1 MVKKVREKMKAS
13 DYVFCVDTSHEE
25 DGVAFCITSAAY
37 FEENGCL
44 CDGQEDAD
52 IDEVLP
58 PKFANLM
65 EGSWEYYGESWQ
77 EGKQKLLDAGFV
89 YSDELDDFI
98 NGYEERLKAFQ
109 EAHAAGKTVSY
120 DDEVEDE

>member
-13 DYVFCVDTSHEE
+13 DFVFCVDTAHAEDG
-25 DGVAFCITSAAY
+25 DGVAFCVTSAAY

-44 CDGQEDAD
+44 CDGQEDSD
-52 IDEVLP
+52 IEELLP
-58 PKFANLM
+58 PNFHNLM
-65 EGSWEYYGESWQ
+65 EASWEYSGGSWE
-77 EGKQKLLDAGFV
+77 EGKQKMLDAVFV

-109 EAHAAGKTVSY
+109 EAHRNGKVDSY
-120 DDEVEDE
+120 E